1 MDKITALIV
10 DDEKLARR
18 AVRSLLEKDADIQV
32 IGEAADGAAALENVQ
47 RLRPQLVF
55 LDVQMPLMSGVEVLR
70 QLLPEGRPEVIFV
83 TAFDEHAIKAF
94 ELHAID
100 YLVKPFSDGRFQ
112 QALNRA
118 KTRVRS
124 ATLAGTEQALAQLL
138 KHFKLPVRADAP
150 ANSPVAPATGRLV
163 VKADGELHFVEQR
176 DIRWIEGQ
184 GDFVKIHMQKGRL
197 LSRMTMHRVLGQLD
211 PARFLRIHK
220 SNIVNLVS
228 MRRVKSIF
236 SRSLGVELDDGTV
249 VPVGR
254 NYRRELERHF
264 N

>member
-1 MDKITALIV
+1 MDKITTLIV

-18 AVRSLLEKDADIQV
+18 AVRSLLEKDPDIHLV
-32 IGEAADGAAALENVQ
+32 GEAADGAAALDSVR
-47 RLRPQLVF
+47 RLQPQLVF
-55 LDVQMPLMSGVEVLR
+55 LDVQMPLLSGVEVL
-70 QLLPEGRPEVIFV
+70 QHLVPAGRPEVIFV

-100 YLVKPFSDGRFQ
+100 YLVKPFSDVRFQ
-112 QALNRA
+112 QALDRA

-124 ATLAGTEQALAQLL
+124 ATLAGTERALGQLL
-138 KHFKLPVRADAP
+138 EHFKVKTPAGAP
-150 ANSPVAPATGRLV
+150 ASPPTASATGRLV

-197 LSRMTMHRVLGQLD
+197 LSRMTMHHVLGQLD
-211 PARFLRIHK
+211 PTRFLRIHK
-220 SNIVNLVS
+220 SNIVNLSS
-228 MRRVKSIF
+228 MRRVKPIL

-254 NYRRELERHF
+254 NYRQDLERHF